1 MCFIL
6 SLNTV
11 PFCPLKKT
19 GMALIFFIKYG
30 LSEVQEASRVGA
42 LDLGISPNPLANS
55 KPPKFVFLLGADDI
69 RVD

>member
-1 MCFIL
+1 
-6 SLNTV
+6 
-11 PFCPLKKT
+11 
-19 GMALIFFIKYG
+19 MALIFFIKYG